1 MMQKG
6 PDGAGGSERG
16 RGEGLD
22 PAGFFVTRFVF
33 GRARRTGA

>member
-6 PDGAGGSERG
+6 PDGVGASERE
-16 RGEGLD
+16 RDQDLD
-22 PAGFFVTRFVF
+22 PAAFFVTRFVF